1 MRLGMHLREL
11 SRLRAGVAISLL
23 VALFVAAWSVAEIS
37 LFPPGWQ
44 SREVEMAAA
53 HTEVVVDTPKSTI
66 LDLRQ
71 PTDDITALKNRSL
84 LIGNV
89 MASPPVRAYI
99 ARRAGISA
107 ETLQVVTPR
116 TPAEPRAREASNAK
130 KGPEDLLRSTDQYR
144 LDIQANPT
152 VPILDVDAQAPSAE
166 AAGRLANAAADGL
179 RDYLGSLANAEST
192 PSALQVRVR
201 QLGRARGEVLNE
213 GVALEVAL
221 LTFLLVFAASCAAV
235 VVVSRVSQGWRVAQA
250 TAP

>member
-11 SRLRAGVAISLL
+11 SRLRAGVALSLL
-23 VALFVAAWSVAEIS
+23 LALFAAAWSVAKIS
-37 LFPPGWQ
+37 LFPPGWEPRQ
-44 SREVEMAAA
+44 VEMATA

-71 PTDDITALKNRSL
+71 PTDDIIALKNRSL

-107 ETLQVVTPR
+107 DALLIVTPR
-116 TPAEPRAREASNAK
+116 TPAEPRAREAVDAK
-130 KGPEDLLRSTDQYR
+130 KGPTDLLRSTDQYR

-166 AAGRLANAAADGL
+166 SAGRLANAAADGL
-179 RDYLGSLANAEST
+179 RDYVTSLASAEGT
-192 PSALQVRVR
+192 PRQLQVRVR
-201 QLGRARGEVLNE
+201 QLGRAQGEVINE
-213 GVALEVAL
+213 GVALEVAVL
-221 LTFLLVFAASCAAV
+221 IFLLVFAASCGAV
-235 VVVSRVSQGWRVAQA
+235 VVLSRVSQGWRVAQA
-250 TAP
+250 ATP